1 MIRIMGIIYSRIDE
15 NLLRGDKMEFRLANI
30 GDLEELK
37 DMYGKI
43 VQNMNDNNI
52 QIWANQFI

>member
-1 MIRIMGIIYSRIDE
+1 MGIIYSQTNE

-37 DMYGKI
+37 DMYRKI

-52 QIWANQFI
+52 QIWTNQYI